1 MKQGFLRGGQ
11 ALAFWLTA
19 LFTLAAD
26 QVSKYLVQLYL
37 EEGQTVPLIPHVF
50 HLTYIRNP
58 GAAFGI
64 LAHKTGI
71 FVMVAL
77 VVVVGVLWASRR
89 FEKEGFLLRF
99 SLGLV
104 MGGALGNLLDRLRYG
119 LVVDF
124 LDFRIWPVFNLAD
137 TGIVV
142 GTFFLLLVLWRKEA
156 GGSGKN

>member
-1 MKQGFLRGGQ
+1 MG
-11 ALAFWLTA
+11 FWLTA
-19 LFTLAAD
+19 LLTLIAD
-26 QVSKYLVQLYL
+26 QVSKHFVQLYM
-37 EEGQTVPLIPHVF
+37 EEGQTIPLIPHIF
-50 HLTYIRNP
+50 HLTYVRNP

-64 LAHKTGI
+64 LAHKTGFFI
-71 FVMVAL
+71 GVAL
-77 VVVVGVLWASRR
+77 LVVLGVLWTSRR
-89 FEKEGFLLRF
+89 LKEDHFLLRL

-142 GTFFLLLVLWRKEA
+142 GTFFLLLALWREEA
-156 GGSGKN
+156 GRSGKN